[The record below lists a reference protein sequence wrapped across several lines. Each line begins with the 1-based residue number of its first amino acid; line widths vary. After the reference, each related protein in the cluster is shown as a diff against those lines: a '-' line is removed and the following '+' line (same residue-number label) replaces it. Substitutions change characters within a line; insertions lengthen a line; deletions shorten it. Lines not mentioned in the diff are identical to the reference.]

1 MQEQEQDRLLACLAT
16 HQKKWYRCHWGK
28 RGKIKTCR
36 LFKYPDGLLI
46 ETRLD
51 FRYGRICKNL
61 GDDEEKTAVG
71 VLALAGGPLSPSAP
85 YLGYPRNYPLLI
97 PANSPHIA
105 TFKKQAERLKRKAEP
120 NSAVVFEK

>member
-1 MQEQEQDRLLACLAT
+1 MAT
-16 HQKKWYRCHWGK
+16 HQKKWYRCQWEK
-28 RGKIKTCR
+28 RRKIRTYL
-36 LFKYPDGLLI
+36 LFKYLDVVI

-71 VLALAGGPLSPSAP
+71 VLALAGGTISLRPITWE
-85 YLGYPRNYPLLI
+85 YPRNYPLLI

-120 NSAVVFEK
+120 KLRSVL